1 MISGKTDA
9 WYSFSEIFG
18 FVVEWISIG
27 IEIGISI
34 GIEVSIG
41 LEVSIGIG
49 LSIEIEVS
57 KVIGI
62 GIWNK
67 DKYR

>member
-18 FVVEWISIG
+18 FVVEWISVG
-27 IEIGISI
+27 MEIGI
-34 GIEVSIG
+34 SIG

-57 KVIGI
+57 K
-62 GIWNK
+62 
-67 DKYR
+67 